1 VVLAVPCDLLTS
13 NRQSIGVSANWLWN
27 FFVAMITPILLEK
40 LRWKTYLIFMCL
52 NFSFIPVSGAHCHR
66 PLYPGPSFTNPASL
80 QLIYFFY
87 PETANLTLEEI
98 DGLFLRDSLKVH
110 HTDEESQ
117 SKGHSEVI
125 VEKIG

>member
-1 VVLAVPCDLLTS
+1 
-13 NRQSIGVSANWLWN
+13 
-27 FFVAMITPILLEK
+27 MITPILLEK

-52 NFSFIPVSGAHCHR
+52 NFSFIPVSGTHYHR
-66 PLYPGPSFTNPASL
+66 LLPSFTNPASS

-98 DGLFLRDSLKVH
+98 DGLFLRDSLKAH

>member
-1 VVLAVPCDLLTS
+1 VEPTITVCCHNLL
-13 NRQSIGVSANWLWN
+13 
-27 FFVAMITPILLEK
+27 ILE
-40 LRWKTYLIFMCL
+40 
-52 NFSFIPVSGAHCHR
+52 SS
-66 PLYPGPSFTNPASL
+66 

-98 DGLFLRDSLKVH
+98 DGLFLRDSLKAH

-117 SKGHSEVI
+117 SKGHTEVI